1 MQGSLFSL
9 ACLLATAAAAPFA
22 DPNIIALASSVPDL
36 STLVTAIKAA
46 GLVDTLSSKG
56 PFTVFAPTNEAFDKL
71 PKGEL
76 KALLADKALLTK
88 VLTYHVASGAVPA
101 SALKNDEKIPTVEGA
116 DVTIFLPGRGRVV
129 IEGGEPRNFAE
140 VIKADVRAS
149 NGIVHIIDHV
159 LLPPRSP
166 GPGPGPK
173 ANNTIVDIAA
183 ADRDLSTL
191 VTAVT
196 AAGLVDTLSSAGPF
210 TVLAPTNRAF
220 EKLPHG
226 VLDYLL
232 RPEHK
237 KELVEVLTYHVA
249 AAAVQAKQ
257 LHKYERITTVEGANV
272 TVVETYPSVIF
283 EGGERGNYA
292 RVEKAD
298 VEASNGVVHI
308 IDEVLLPPRGLSLA
322 HFKTAKELN
331 IVELAQSVPELS
343 TLVAGVVAAGLAETL
358 SGPGPF
364 TVLAPNNDGFN
375 RLPAGELA
383 RLLQPAN
390 RAELVDI
397 LTYHVASGTVL
408 SSDLSDGQRITTVQG
423 SAVTARVFQGEV
435 FFEGGQ
441 GSFAVVQ
448 AADNRA
454 SNGVV
459 HIIDNVLLP
468 PVAPT
473 MNIVELAQSVPA
485 LSTLVAAVVAGG
497 LVETLSGPGPFTV
510 FAPTNTAFERL
521 PAGTLEF
528 LLQPENRGELVAILT
543 YHVASGAVRSSDL
556 SLGQSIP
563 TVEGAS
569 VTVEALTPLVVIR
582 GGSASNLAPV
592 STANVEAT
600 NGVVHIVEGVLL
612 PPSGYSW
619 SKYTNANYATA
630 ASL

>member
-1 MQGSLFSL
+1 MQGSLLSL

-22 DPNIIALASSVPDL
+22 DPNIVALASSVPDL

-116 DVTIFLPGRGRVV
+116 DVRVFLPGRGRVV
-129 IEGGEPRNFAE
+129 IEGGEPHNYAE

-166 GPGPGPK
+166 GPGPSPK
-173 ANNTIVDIAA
+173 ANNTIVDIAV
-183 ADRDLSTL
+183 ADPYLSTL
-191 VTAVT
+191 VAAVK

-226 VLDYLL
+226 VLDHLL
-232 RPEHK
+232 RPENK

-308 IDEVLLPPRGLSLA
+308 IDEVLLPPRGLSYS
-322 HFKTAKELN
+322 KTAKELN

-343 TLVAGVVAAGLAETL
+343 TLVTAVVAADLAETL

-364 TVLAPNNDGFN
+364 TVLAPTNAGFD

-390 RAELVDI
+390 RAELVNI

-435 FFEGGQ
+435 FFEGAQ

-468 PVAPT
+468 PAAPT

-485 LSTLVAAVVAGG
+485 LSTLVTAVIAGG
-497 LVETLSGPGPFTV
+497 LVETLSGAGPFTV
-510 FAPTNTAFERL
+510 FAPTNNAFARL

-556 SLGQSIP
+556 SLGQTIP
-563 TVEGAS
+563 TVEGAI
-569 VTVEALTPLVVIR
+569 VTVQALTPEVVIR

-592 STANVEAT
+592 STADAEAT

-612 PPSGYSW
+612 PPTGYSW